1 MSSLHCKGMRRKLN
15 LRPICVRSSDTGLDF
30 DVYGLGLR
38 DQLLAR
44 RFALRKIGLLNR
56 ANEHPEL
63 A

>member
-1 MSSLHCKGMRRKLN
+1 M
-15 LRPICVRSSDTGLDF
+15 RPICVRSSDTGLDF